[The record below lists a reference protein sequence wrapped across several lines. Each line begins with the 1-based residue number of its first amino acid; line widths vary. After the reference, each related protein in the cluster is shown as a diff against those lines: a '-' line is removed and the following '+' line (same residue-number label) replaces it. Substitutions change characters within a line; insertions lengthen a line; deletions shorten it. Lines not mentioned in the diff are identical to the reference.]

1 MRPNP
6 CYECEDSFFWNNR
19 HYPKFSNDLCKE
31 CKKRMKY
38 EADLKSRRKY
48 KDGETIVSMDELLEQ
63 KWVIWNGSTKSIE
76 VVKSLQLRTVLQL
89 LGRGVFKKAIRKG
102 E

>member
-6 CYECEDSFFWNNR
+6 CYDCDKSVVWQNR
-19 HYPKFSNDLCKE
+19 HYPKHMSFCKS

-38 EADLKSRRKY
+38 EADLQSKRKY
-48 KDGETIVSMDELLEQ
+48 EAGDLIVSLDELLKQ
-63 KWVIWNGSTKSIE
+63 KWVIWNGSTKNIE
-76 VVKSLQLRTVLQL
+76 IVKSLQLRTVLQL
-89 LGRGVFKKAIRKG
+89 LERGMFKKAIRKG

>member
-6 CYECEDSFFWNNR
+6 CYDCDKSVVWQNR
-19 HYPKFSNDLCKE
+19 HYPKHMSFCKS

-38 EADLKSRRKY
+38 EADLQSKRKY
-48 KDGETIVSMDELLEQ
+48 EAGDPIVSVDELLKQ
-63 KWVIWNGSTKSIE
+63 KLVIWNGSTKNIE
-76 VVKSLQLRTVLQL
+76 IVKSLQLRTVLQL
-89 LGRGVFKKAIRKG
+89 LERGMFKKAIRKG

>member
-6 CYECEDSFFWNNR
+6 CYDCDKSVVWQNR
-19 HYPKFSNDLCKE
+19 HYTKHMSFCKS

-38 EADLKSRRKY
+38 EADLQSKRKY
-48 KDGETIVSMDELLEQ
+48 EAGDPIVSLDELIKQ
-63 KWVIWNGSTKSIE
+63 KWVIWNGSTKNIE
-76 VVKSLQLRTVLQL
+76 IVKSLQLRTVLQL
-89 LGRGVFKKAIRKG
+89 LERGMFKKAIRKG

>member
-6 CYECEDSFFWNNR
+6 CYDCEESVVWQNR
-19 HYPKFSNDLCKE
+19 HYPRHIALCKL

-38 EADLKSRRKY
+38 EADLQSKRKY
-48 KDGETIVSMDELLEQ
+48 EAGDPIGTLGDLLEQ
-63 KWVIWNGSTKSIE
+63 KWVIWNGSTKNIE
-76 VVKSLQLRTVLQL
+76 IVKSLQLRTVLQL
-89 LGRGVFKKAIRKG
+89 LERGMFKKAIRKG

>member
-6 CYECEDSFFWNNR
+6 CYDCDKSVVWQNR
-19 HYPKFSNDLCKE
+19 HYPKHMSFCKS

-38 EADLKSRRKY
+38 EADLQSKRKY
-48 KDGETIVSMDELLEQ
+48 EAGDTIVSLDELLEQ

>member
-6 CYECEDSFFWNNR
+6 CYDCEKSIVWKNR
-19 HYPKFSNDLCKE
+19 HYPKLNDFCKE

-38 EADLKSRRKY
+38 EADLQSKRKY
-48 KDGETIVSMDELLEQ
+48 EAGDQIVSLDELLEQ
-63 KWVIWNGSTKSIE
+63 KWVIWNGCTRNIE
-76 VVKSLQLRTVLQL
+76 MIKSLQLRTALQFL
-89 LGRGVFKKAIRKG
+89 EKGMFKKAIRKG

>member
-6 CYECEDSFFWNNR
+6 CYDCDKSVVWQNR
-19 HYPKFSNDLCKE
+19 HYPKHMSFCKS

-38 EADLKSRRKY
+38 EADLQSKRKY
-48 KDGETIVSMDELLEQ
+48 EAGDPIVSLDELLEQ

>member
-6 CYECEDSFFWNNR
+6 CYDCDKSVVWQNR
-19 HYPKFSNDLCKE
+19 HYPKHMSFCKS

-38 EADLKSRRKY
+38 EADLQSKRKY
-48 KDGETIVSMDELLEQ
+48 EAGDPIVSLDELLKQ
-63 KWVIWNGSTKSIE
+63 KWVIWNGSTKNIE
-76 VVKSLQLRTVLQL
+76 IVKSLQLRTVLQL
-89 LGRGVFKKAIRKG
+89 LGRGALKKAIRKG